1 MGFGGFSKYKICIC
15 NQNGVVLAYCRL
27 NDVIL
32 AYCRLNDVV
41 LIQAESKFLS
51 SDNQND
57 VVLISAWS
65 KRRRFDP
72 GGKKKNKTPSFSS
85 QPGRNGVVL
94 GLLQNIKIQIIQYW
108 ADLKLL
114 FLEDFFFSQNN
125 GGEEEEE
132 NLLLFGSSRFR
143 YLR

>member
-15 NQNGVVLAYCRL
+15 NQNGVVLAYWRL
-27 NDVIL
+27 NDII
-32 AYCRLNDVV
+32 

-65 KRRRFDP
+65 KRRHFDP
-72 GGKKKNKTPSFSS
+72 GGGKKKKRRHFCHSLDETASFWVFSK
-85 QPGRNGVVL
+85 
-94 GLLQNIKIQIIQYW
+94 NIKIQIIQYR

-114 FLEDFFFSQNN
+114 FLEEFFFSQNN

-143 YLR
+143 SLR

>member
-15 NQNGVVLAYCRL
+15 NQNGVVLAYW
-27 NDVIL
+27 
-32 AYCRLNDVV
+32 RLNDVV

-57 VVLISAWS
+57 FVLISAWS
-65 KRRRFDP
+65 KRCCFDP
-72 GGKKKNKTPSFSS
+72 GGEKIKNKTPPFSS

-94 GLLQNIKIQIIQYW
+94 GLLQNIKIQIIQYR

-114 FLEDFFFSQNN
+114 FLEEFFFSQNN

-143 YLR
+143 SLR